1 MIKIICKMKFFF
13 EKRPVNTVSLDNLQK
28 IVVTHCAAALLQQR
42 VIICKEYFCCSGPRT
57 TCPDDPNSLQKV
69 CCNRLRPL
77 CSLDNFVGSD
87 RPLFAKR
94 QLFGMICKSLPTS
107 VFLFFRF
114 YSFLLVP
121 LKTCYQAS
129 HLSSSL
135 KRGFSGLSPL
145 PLMLSYSCE
154 RTNLSRGSIS
164 LFFRFVIS
172 HWLCPLSPVW
182 QTNKKQ
188 RERPPWKKL
197 ENL

>member
-1 MIKIICKMKFFF
+1 MREGQSIQSVWIIYKNCCNALRSCSCNKGSSFAKNFF
-13 EKRPVNTVSLDNLQK
+13 
-28 IVVTHCAAALLQQR
+28 AAPDR
-42 VIICKEYFCCSGPRT
+42 SPFKRT

-69 CCNRLRPL
+69 CCNRLCPL

-135 KRGFSGLSPL
+135 KRGFSGLSLL

-172 HWLCPLSPVW
+172 H
-182 QTNKKQ
+182 
-188 RERPPWKKL
+188 
-197 ENL
+197 